1 MGAMRSLLI
10 AIFLCIFTALADGQ
24 QKPVEIKV
32 RPIDPA
38 EAAKVSWMKDIQ
50 PLLQA
55 RCSECH
61 SSDERKNEFE
71 ITSVETLR
79 TKGRKDGPGVL
90 PGRPDESAIILRTR
104 GLTKPQMPKDRPVL
118 SEDELH
124 LLRMWIAGGAKDDS
138 GGAAAAA
145 VSVAAA
151 TTRPAYEV
159 VSDPLAKEILDPGR
173 FEACGDKLGLLVKWR
188 ESRIGKLKEQPTIP
202 KVREE
207 VSNPIDHFI
216 VAKWEKGPSPQPSPL
231 STGARGEHRTSNVEH
246 PTSKEGAV
254 CDDSTFVR
262 RVYLDVIGLIP
273 TVEQTQK
280 FLSDSSPNKREKLVD
295 ELLNR
300 NADYAAHWT
309 PFWEDA
315 LGSGVVTGGL
325 RARGNYQEWIRKGFE
340 ENKPYDLMVLELINP
355 RMSAWAK
362 AAQSTGSQAAS
373 GTTGPKD
380 YILTKNHGE
389 TLVSVSNASQVFLG
403 TSMKC
408 ASCHN
413 HFLNSEWPQARF
425 LALAGLFAERDM
437 ESIRCEKPS
446 GKFVPAAFPFALP
459 DLPVTTS
466 KARLQ
471 LMAVSLIDPTNPR
484 FSATIVNRL
493 WKRYF
498 GLGLFEPVDDYRLDT
513 PPSHPE
519 LLEWLAQD
527 FVRHGCDLKHT
538 IRLILT
544 SRTYQLR
551 YEPGLEDHFEVAKP
565 MEPRYFRSPSLRRLT
580 AEQFMDGVRIAVDQT
595 LSPSKRLF
603 KSNNSTALSR
613 ALGRPAARA
622 EISTG
627 RPDDVAVVQELELLN
642 GKEIHSIVYGGKTLE
657 GLAGDEKRVEK
668 VYLATLN
675 RRPSEEEKKVAE
687 EYVKSNGATKEV
699 VGDLF
704 WAMIC
709 SPEFQYIR

>member
-1 MGAMRSLLI
+1 MIILCFLGAG
-10 AIFLCIFTALADGQ
+10 AFAQ
-24 QKPVEIKV
+24 QKPAEVKI
-32 RPIDPA
+32 RPIDA
-38 EAAKVSWMKDIQ
+38 KEAAKISWTRDVQ

-55 RCSECH
+55 KCSECH

-90 PGRPDESAIILRTR
+90 PGRPDESAIIQRIR
-104 GLTKPQMPKDRPVL
+104 GQTMPQMPKDRPVL

-124 LLRMWIAGGAKDDS
+124 LLRMWIAAGAKDDS

-145 VSVAAA
+145 VSVATA
-151 TTRPAYEV
+151 TTRPAYEQ
-159 VSDPLAKEILDPGR
+159 VSDPLAKEILDPER
-173 FEACGDKLGLLVKWR
+173 FAACEDKLGLLVKWR
-188 ESRIGKLKEQPTIP
+188 EARIGKLKAMPSVP
-202 KVREE
+202 KVEGE
-207 VSNPIDHFI
+207 TNNSLDHFI
-216 VAKWEKGPSPQPSPL
+216 AAKWETDARDKGQGTRDKGPSPQPSPL
-231 STGARGEHRTSNVEH
+231 STGARG
-246 PTSKEGAV
+246 KALGASDV
-254 CDDSTFVR
+254 CDDSTFAR

-280 FLSDSSPNKREKLVD
+280 FLNDQSANKREKLID
-295 ELLNR
+295 ELLGR

-325 RARGNYQEWIRKGFE
+325 RARGNYQEWIRKSFE
-340 ENKPYDLMVLELINP
+340 ENKPYDLLVLELVNP
-355 RMSAWAK
+355 LMSAFAK
-362 AAQSTGSQAAS
+362 AAAGPQAKS
-373 GTTGPKD
+373 LTPKD
-380 YILTKNHGE
+380 YILTKNHAE

-413 HFLNSEWPQARF
+413 HFLNSEWPQSRF
-425 LALAGLFAERDM
+425 LALAGLFSERDM
-437 ESIRCEKPS
+437 ESIRCEKQS
-446 GKFVPAAFPFALP
+446 GRFIRAAFPFPLP

-471 LMAVSLIDPTNPR
+471 LLAVSLIDPTNPR
-484 FSATIVNRL
+484 FGATIVNRL

-498 GLGLFEPVDDYRLDT
+498 GLGLFEPVDDFRLDT
-513 PPSHPE
+513 PASHPE

-544 SRTYQLR
+544 SRAYQLG
-551 YEPGLEDHFEVAKP
+551 YDPALEDHFDVAKP
-565 MEPRYFRSPSLRRLT
+565 MEPRFFRSPSLRRLT
-580 AEQFMDGVRIAVDQT
+580 AEQFMDGVKIAVNQT
-595 LSPSKRLF
+595 LSPSARLF
-603 KSNNSTALSR
+603 RSNNSTALSR
-613 ALGRPAARA
+613 ALGRPAARG

-642 GKEIHSIVYGGKTLE
+642 GKEIHSIVYGGKTLSA
-657 GLAGDEKRVEK
+657 LAGDQGRLDKI
-668 VYLATLN
+668 YLAALN
-675 RRPSEEEKKVAE
+675 RLPTDQERSIAD
-687 EYVKSNGATKEV
+687 EYIRTNGVSKEV
-699 VGDLF
+699 IGDVF
-704 WAMIC
+704 WALIC
-709 SPEFQYIR
+709 SPEFQYIK

>member
-1 MGAMRSLLI
+1 MKTLWVVIFGSIFAAVAGAQ
-10 AIFLCIFTALADGQ
+10 AP
-24 QKPVEIKV
+24 QKAVEIGV
-32 RPIDPA
+32 RPIDGV
-38 EAAKVSWMKDIQ
+38 EAGKVSWVKDVQ
-50 PLLQA
+50 PLLNEK
-55 RCSECH
+55 CSECH

-71 ITSVETLR
+71 ISSVETLR
-79 TKGRKDGPGVL
+79 TRGRKDGPGVL
-90 PGRPDESAIILRTR
+90 PGRPDESAIILRIR
-104 GLTKPQMPKDRPVL
+104 GLTKPQMPKGRPAL
-118 SEDELH
+118 SEDEVH
-124 LLRMWIAGGAKDDS
+124 LLRMWIAAGAKDDS

-159 VSDPLAKEILDPGR
+159 VSDPLAKEILDPER
-173 FEACGDKLGLLVKWR
+173 FEKNEDKLGLLIKWR
-188 ESRIGKLKEQPTIP
+188 EDRIGKLKAMPEVP
-202 KVREE
+202 KVMGATK
-207 VSNPIDHFI
+207 NAIDHF
-216 VAKWEKGPSPQPSPL
+216 VLAKWEGVKT
-231 STGARGEHRTSNVEH
+231 TGETPVPR
-246 PTSKEGAV
+246 V

-262 RVYLDVIGLIP
+262 RVYLDVVGLIP

-280 FLSDSSPNKREKLVD
+280 FLADQSADKREKLVD
-295 ELLNR
+295 ELLAR
-300 NADYAAHWT
+300 NADYAANWT

-325 RARGNYQEWIRKGFE
+325 RARGNYQEWIRKSFE
-340 ENKPYDLMVLELINP
+340 ENKPYDLLVLELINP
-355 RMSAWAK
+355 RMSAYAK
-362 AAQSTGSQAAS
+362 TAEAQGKPK
-373 GTTGPKD
+373 GPKD

-413 HFLNSEWPQARF
+413 HFLNTEWPQSRF

-446 GKFVPAAFPFALP
+446 GKFVPAAFPFSLP
-459 DLPVTTS
+459 ELPVTTS

-471 LMAVSLIDPTNPR
+471 LLAVSLIDPTNPR

-498 GLGLFEPVDDYRLDT
+498 GLGLFEPVDDYRMDT
-513 PPSHPE
+513 PASHPE

-527 FVRHGCDLKHT
+527 LVRHGCDLKHT

-544 SRTYQLR
+544 SRTYQMR

-565 MEPRYFRSPSLRRLT
+565 TEPRYFRSPGLRRLT

-603 KSNNSTALSR
+603 RSNNSTALSR

-642 GKEIHSIVYGGKTLE
+642 GKEIHSIVYAGKTIEKLV
-657 GLAGDEKRVEK
+657 GDEKRVEK
-668 VYLATLN
+668 IYLATLS
-675 RRPSEEEKKVAE
+675 RMPSDQEKKVAE
-687 EYVKSNGATKEV
+687 EYVRVNGASKEV
-699 VGDLF
+699 AGDLF
-704 WAMIC
+704 WALIC
-709 SPEFQYIR
+709 SPEFQYVK

>member
-1 MGAMRSLLI
+1 
-10 AIFLCIFTALADGQ
+10 
-24 QKPVEIKV
+24 
-32 RPIDPA
+32 
-38 EAAKVSWMKDIQ
+38 
-50 PLLQA
+50 
-55 RCSECH
+55 
-61 SSDERKNEFE
+61 
-71 ITSVETLR
+71 
-79 TKGRKDGPGVL
+79 
-90 PGRPDESAIILRTR
+90 
-104 GLTKPQMPKDRPVL
+104 
-118 SEDELH
+118 
-124 LLRMWIAGGAKDDS
+124 MWIAAGAKDDS

-145 VSVAAA
+145 VSVASA

-159 VSDPLAKEILDPGR
+159 VSDPLAKEILDPAKWD
-173 FEACGDKLGLLVKWR
+173 ACEDKLMLLSEWR
-188 ESRIGKLKEQPTIP
+188 KERIGKLKAMPVIP
-202 KVREE
+202 KIAGETI
-207 VSNPIDHFI
+207 NPIDNFI
-216 VAKWEKGPSPQPSPL
+216 ESKWKAA
-231 STGARGEHRTSNVEH
+231 GAT
-246 PTSKEGAV
+246 PTL

-273 TVEQTQK
+273 TMDQTQK
-280 FLSDSSPNKREKLVD
+280 FLKDSSPNKREKLVD
-295 ELLNR
+295 ELQAR
-300 NADYAAHWT
+300 NADYAANWT

-325 RARGNYQEWIRKGFE
+325 RARGNYQEWIRKSFE
-340 ENKPYDLMVLELINP
+340 ENKPYDLLVLELINP
-355 RMSAWAK
+355 RMSAF
-362 AAQSTGSQAAS
+362 AQAGAPAS
-373 GTTGPKD
+373 GKPAAPKD

-413 HFLNSEWPQARF
+413 HFLNSEWPQSRF

-437 ESIRCEKPS
+437 ESIRCEKQS
-446 GKFVPAAFPFALP
+446 GKFIPAAFPFALP
-459 DLPVTTS
+459 ELPLTTS

-471 LMAVSLIDPTNPR
+471 LLAVSLIDPTNPR

-498 GLGLFEPVDDYRLDT
+498 GLGLFEPVDDFRLDT
-513 PPSHPE
+513 PASHPE

-527 FVRHGCDLKHT
+527 FVRNGCDLKHT

-551 YEPGLEDHFEVAKP
+551 YEPALEDHFEVAKP
-565 MEPRYFRSPSLRRLT
+565 TEPRFFRSPNLRRLT

-603 KSNNSTALSR
+603 RSNNSTALSR

-642 GKEIHSIVYGGKTLE
+642 GKEIHAIVYGGKTLVA
-657 GLAGDEKRVEK
+657 LAADEKRIERI
-668 VYLATLN
+668 YLAVLN
-675 RRPSEEEKKVAE
+675 RVPSEEERKVAE
-687 EYVKSNGATKEV
+687 EYVKMNGASKEV
-699 VGDLF
+699 MGDLF
-704 WAMIC
+704 WALFC

>member
-1 MGAMRSLLI
+1 MRAI
-10 AIFLCIFTALADGQ
+10 VVAIFVGVFASVGLAQ
-24 QKPVEIKV
+24 QPASVEIKL

-38 EAAKVSWMKDIQ
+38 EAAKISWVKDVQ

-55 RCSECH
+55 KCSECH

-71 ITSVETLR
+71 VTSVHTLR
-79 TKGRKDGPGVL
+79 TKGRKDGPGVV
-90 PGRPDESAIILRTR
+90 PGRPDESAIVLRIR
-104 GLTKPQMPKDRPVL
+104 GVTKPQMPKDRAVL

-124 LLRMWIAGGAKDDS
+124 LLRMWIAAGAKDDS

-151 TTRPAYEV
+151 TARPAYEV
-159 VSDPLAKEILDPGR
+159 VSDPLAKEILDPGK
-173 FEACGDKLGLLVKWR
+173 FEACEDKLGLLVKWR
-188 ESRIGKLKEQPTIP
+188 EDRIGKLRAMPEVP
-202 KVREE
+202 KVPGET
-207 VSNPIDHFI
+207 SNPIDSF
-216 VAKWEKGPSPQPSPL
+216 VLARSERAK
-231 STGARGEHRTSNVEH
+231 STGGTPVVR
-246 PTSKEGAV
+246 V

-262 RVYLDVIGLIP
+262 RVYLDVVGLIP

-280 FLSDSSPNKREKLVD
+280 FLADESPDKREKLVD
-295 ELLNR
+295 ELLSR

-325 RARGNYQEWIRKGFE
+325 RARGNYQEWIRKSFE
-340 ENKPYDLMVLELINP
+340 QNKPYDLMVLELINP
-355 RMSAWAK
+355 RMSVFAKDAK
-362 AAQSTGSQAAS
+362 AGAPAVKP
-373 GTTGPKD
+373 PKD
-380 YILTKNHGE
+380 YILTKNHDE

-413 HFLNSEWPQARF
+413 HFLNSEWPQSRF

-437 ESIRCEKPS
+437 ESIRCEKAS
-446 GKFVPAAFPFALP
+446 GRFVAAAFPFQLA
-459 DLPVTTS
+459 DLPATTS

-471 LMAVSLIDPTNPR
+471 LLAVSLIDPTNPR

-498 GLGLFEPVDDYRLDT
+498 GLGLFEPVDDFRLDT

-527 FVRHGCDLKHT
+527 FVRHGCDIKHT

-551 YEPGLEDHFEVAKP
+551 YEPALEDHFDVARP
-565 MEPRYFRSPSLRRLT
+565 AEPRFFRSPNLRRLT

-603 KSNNSTALSR
+603 RSNNSTALSR

-642 GKEIHSIVYGGKTLE
+642 GKEIHAMVYGGKTLE
-657 GLAGDEKRVEK
+657 KLAGDEKRVEK
-668 VYLATLN
+668 IYLATLN
-675 RRPSEEEKKVAE
+675 RLPNDREKSVAE
-687 EYVKSNGATKEV
+687 EYVKVNGATKEV

-704 WAMIC
+704 WALIC
-709 SPEFQYIR
+709 SPEFQYIK